1 MRGARECHV
10 TSLRAS
16 AKPHA
21 SVPHRR
27 WGHGRGHGC
36 RRSTGEPVRTAMT
49 TRGWDAGAG
58 KTIPILP
65 CWTIRPV
72 LDFSTVLGF
81 KAASRDQ
88 HHRPVPRGV
97 FSRALHHASPLADS
111 KEDPAGAAKVI
122 DRVLR
127 SEDER
132 PTPARLLRLLVLRAD
147 VAGRLGGEETAGSA
161 PARITADHLGAR
173 ERESVPDGLERL
185 KEPGVRDRCESAAR
199 SRSWRLRPVRSPWI
213 RAPAGEPGGGAALD
227 RTGALGSPPGSAR
240 TAGYHP
246 AARPRAAQTGAPGPA
261 RRPAA
266 TTPPDAPAG
275 CSSGH
280 HAPQD
285 PVIHDRGPLPRQA
298 PTFARGRGRRGEGR
312 APFTRR
318 SPRSG
323 VPGARGEA
331 RLPWRPVC

>member
-1 MRGARECHV
+1 MPRHESTSIGEASCLRAPQEVGARPGTRLPE
-10 TSLRAS
+10 
-16 AKPHA
+16 K
-21 SVPHRR
+21 
-27 WGHGRGHGC
+27 HGRARKNRRDHSRLGC
-36 RRSTGEPVRTAMT
+36 RCGEDDPDPALPDHPARSRLLHRPRVQGGEPGPAPP
-49 TRGWDAGAG
+49 A
-58 KTIPILP
+58 
-65 CWTIRPV
+65 RPE
-72 LDFSTVLGF
+72 
-81 KAASRDQ
+81 
-88 HHRPVPRGV
+88 GV

-132 PTPARLLRLLVLRAD
+132 PTPVRLLRLLVLRAD
-147 VAGRLGGEETAGSA
+147 VAGRLGDEETARSA
-161 PARITADHLGAR
+161 PARATAVHLGAR
-173 ERESVPDGLERL
+173 ERGSVPDGLERL

-213 RAPAGEPGGGAALD
+213 RVPAGEPGGGAALD

-261 RRPAA
+261 RHPVA

-285 PVIHDRGPLPRQA
+285 LVIPDRGLLPRQA

-312 APFTRR
+312 ATFTRR

-323 VPGARGEA
+323 VPGARGGA